1 MKVLVYGAGIQGS
14 LLAHVLAR
22 ANQDVTVLARGRR
35 AEELRDSGL
44 VIRHYLQFK
53 TTVDPVKVITEL
65 VPGDRYDVIFV
76 TMKYTDFP
84 QVLPALAQN
93 CSEKIVLVGNN
104 ATASDMQ
111 AYLEAHSGQR
121 KQIAFGFQM
130 SGGSRGDK
138 RITAIRFNAG
148 SMAVG
153 VLGGGEVPFK
163 PLLDQMFKNSKYKIQ
178 YERNIDA
185 WLKSHMISVIPL
197 NLAAVIKN
205 NQFKSVARDNKLLK
219 QVVDA
224 MDEGFDTLKALGV
237 DVIPAKLADLV
248 KKHKRLNM
256 LFYKLYH
263 YSPLAAKIE
272 GSALE
277 IEGLV
282 QGFYA
287 LKKSGP
293 EIATPNFDALVKQAT
308 KRHENSNEMT

>member
-14 LLAHVLAR
+14 LLAHVLVR

-53 TTVDPVKVITEL
+53 TTVDPVKVIIDLERE
-65 VPGDRYDVIFV
+65 DRYDVIFV

-93 CSEKIVLVGNN
+93 CSENIILVGNN
-104 ATASDMQ
+104 ATASEMQ
-111 AYLEAHSGQR
+111 AYLEAHSV
-121 KQIAFGFQM
+121 KHKNVAFAFQI
-130 SGGSRGDK
+130 SGGSRGDN

-148 SMAVG
+148 AMVVG
-153 VLGGGEVPFK
+153 VLGGGEIPFK
-163 PLLDQMFKNSKYKIQ
+163 RVLEQMFKNSKYKIK

-185 WLKSHMISVIPL
+185 WLKSHMISIIPL

-205 NQFKSVARDNKLLK
+205 NHLKSVARDNELLK

-224 MDEGFDTLKALGV
+224 MDEGFDVLKALGV
-237 DVIPAKLADLV
+237 EVIPAKPADWV
-248 KKHKRLNM
+248 KKHKRLNRV
-256 LFYKLYH
+256 FYKLYH

-287 LKKSGP
+287 LKKNGP
-293 EIATPNFDALVKQAT
+293 DTATPNFDALVKQAT
-308 KRHENSNEMT
+308 K